1 MSVSKYIF
9 LDIDGVLNHEE
20 WLTKAHKL
28 NLRSPSF
35 WFDPV
40 CVDRLNKILSETG
53 ARLVVSSSWRS
64 DPNLKEQFEMVGL
77 PTEFDR
83 TINLF
88 MSHFLGYTIRGEEID
103 HYLKEHNIDIHE
115 KHQYVI
121 LDDDTDFTPWQKNNT
136 LFKTAGSICDE
147 SYVRNGG
154 TGLTEGLTIQII
166 KYLNSE
172 KYKGCNK
179 FS

>member
-1 MSVSKYIF
+1 MKKDKYLF
-9 LDIDGVLNHEE
+9 LDIDGVMNHEL
-20 WLTKAHKL
+20 WLHHAHTK
-28 NLRSPSF
+28 NLPSPQF

-40 CVDRLNKILSETG
+40 CVERVNTILEETG

-64 DPNLKEQFEMVGL
+64 DPNLKEQFAVVGL

-103 HYLKEHNIDIHE
+103 HYLKEHNIDIHS

-121 LDDDTDFTPWQKNNT
+121 LDDDADFTPWQKNNT
-136 LFKTAGSICDE
+136 LFRTAATEFDE
-147 SYVRNGG
+147 PFKRNNG
-154 TGLTEGLTIQII
+154 TGLTIELTDRII
-166 KYLNSE
+166 KYLN
-172 KYKGCNK
+172 K
-179 FS
+179 

>member
-1 MSVSKYIF
+1 MKYLF
-9 LDIDGVLNHEE
+9 LDIDGVMNHEQ
-20 WLTKAHKL
+20 WLHLAHKK
-28 NLRSPSF
+28 NLSSPEF

-40 CVDRLNKILSETG
+40 CVDRLNRILSETG
-53 ARLVVSSSWRS
+53 AKLVISSSWRS

-103 HYLKEHNIDIHE
+103 HYLKEHGVDIHS

-121 LDDDTDFTPWQKNNT
+121 LDDDNDFTPWQRQNT
-136 LFKTAGSICDE
+136 LFRTAATPFDE
-147 SYVRNGG
+147 PYKRNSGI
-154 TGLTEGLTIQII
+154 GLTEDLTNQII
-166 KYLNSE
+166 KYLTYES
-172 KYKGCNK
+172 KRH
-179 FS
+179 